1 MVNTREGAGIDLP
14 ANQHNRR
21 IVRQQQ
27 AEINPPNPPS
37 AGTDLVIAT
46 QTQMLQQM
54 ANKMND
60 MQAQMRQEH

>member
-27 AEINPPNPPS
+27 AEINPPNPPP
-37 AGTDLVIAT
+37 AGTDLVVAT
-46 QTQMLQQM
+46 QMQML
-54 ANKMND
+54 
-60 MQAQMRQEH
+60 